1 MNNSLNLFR
10 KVAFWEGVSAVIL
23 FVVAMPMKYMFDMP
37 MAVKIFGNL
46 HGFLVV
52 LYLLFMVIVGFKYKW
67 SLGVYVVCVV
77 ASIIPIGTFILDAK
91 FLKPLS
97 EK

>member
-1 MNNSLNLFR
+1 MNNSLSLFR
-10 KVAFWEGVSAVIL
+10 KIAFWEGVSAIIL
-23 FVVAMPMKYMFDMP
+23 FVIAMPMKYLFDMP

-52 LYLLFMVIVGFKYKW
+52 LFLLFMVVVGNKFKW
-67 SLGVYVVCVV
+67 SIGVYVVCVV
-77 ASIIPIGTFILDAK
+77 ACIIPIGTFILDAK

-97 EK
+97 KK